1 MDKPFSAYRGSEPYV
16 FVCYAHEDAE
26 TVYTELRWLH
36 EQGVN
41 LWYDEGISTGH
52 EWTEKL
58 ASAIGECERFLFFVS
73 PRSVESRHCRNE
85 VQYAL
90 ELDKKFVAVYVEATT
105 LPPGLKL
112 SIGLTQALL
121 KQELKPDDYQ
131 TKLLDAIKGRYEKPT
146 PDSLRGSP
154 RIRLRPAHKLVLSL
168 FAAAVIGSG
177 SLFFFTNK
185 TKQTYEQ
192 PVQIIS
198 QRSIAV
204 MPFKSIGQTAD
215 DPYFAEGL
223 AEELLNTFTRIPGLQ
238 VASRTASFDLDRE
251 DLDARDIGQQLRVAK
266 ILEGAVRR
274 SGDQLHVSVEIIDA
288 QTGYQIWAN
297 RYDAQFDDVFVIQNE
312 ITTAVVDALEME
324 LQDTSHSYV
333 QEIDPDAFSLYLQGK
348 YQYRQSTALGLQRAI
363 GLLEKSLQ
371 LEPGYADALDNLA
384 LVHIRQ
390 ADLGLAPAE
399 QAYEQARRALLTAR
413 QHDPDNAEVLAHLAW
428 IAMVHDW
435 DFREASNHLILAA
448 SISPKNPTVLGHAAK
463 LAMIFGRLD
472 ETIPYREEIVAR
484 NPLSRTSHHNLGNAY
499 YFASL
504 YSQAEAMFVRALD
517 LRPNYLGGY
526 FHLGLVYLAR
536 GDLDK
541 ARTSLQREPDAG
553 WRLQGKSLVAYA
565 SGDQATSDAAL
576 LNLQDAHSA
585 EMAYQIAQT
594 HAFRNEPDRAF
605 SWLERAYAQHDS
617 GLPELYVDPLLSNLH
632 SDPRWNV
639 MLTQLGIIQ

>member
-26 TVYTELRWLH
+26 TVYQELQWLRAR
-36 EQGVN
+36 GVN
-41 LWYDEGISTGH
+41 IWYDEGISPGH

-90 ELDKKFVAVYVEATT
+90 ELDKNLVSVYVEATT

-146 PDSLRGSP
+146 SDSRRGSSRP
-154 RIRLRPAHKLVLSL
+154 RFHPARGLVLL
-168 FAAAVIGSG
+168 LIAAIAVGSA
-177 SLFFFTNK
+177 SWLFFADN

-192 PVQIIS
+192 PVQLIS

-204 MPFKSIGQTAD
+204 MPFKSNGQTAD
-215 DPYFAEGL
+215 DTYFAEGL

-238 VASRTASFDLDRE
+238 VASRTSSFNLDRE
-251 DLDARDIGQQLRVAK
+251 DLDARDIGQQLSVAK
-266 ILEGAVRR
+266 ILEGVVRR

-288 QTGYQIWAN
+288 QTGYQIWASS
-297 RYDAQFDDVFVIQNE
+297 YDRQFDDVFAIQNE
-312 ITTAVVDALEME
+312 ITKAVAEALEME
-324 LQDTSHSYV
+324 LQDTSQAFV

-371 LEPGYADALDNLA
+371 LEPGYVDALDNLA

-399 QAYEQARRALLTAR
+399 QAYEQARRALMAAR
-413 QHDPDNAEVLAHLAW
+413 QHDPDNAEALAHLAW

-435 DFREASNHLILAA
+435 DFREASNHLMLATR
-448 SISPKNPTVLGHAAK
+448 ISPTNLTVLGHSAK

-472 ETIPYREEIVAR
+472 ETIAYREEIATR
-484 NPLSRTSHHNLGNAY
+484 NPNSRTSHHNLGNAY

-504 YSQAEAMFVRALD
+504 YSQAEAMYVRALA
-517 LRPNYLGGY
+517 LRPDYLGGY
-526 FHLGLVYLAR
+526 FHLGLVSLVR
-536 GDLDK
+536 GDVDK
-541 ARTSLQREPDAG
+541 ARTSFQREPDAG
-553 WRLQGKSLVAYA
+553 WRLQGKSLAAYA
-565 SGDQATSDAAL
+565 SGDQATSAEAL
-576 LNLQDAHSA
+576 RALKDAHSA
-585 EMAYQIAQT
+585 TMAYQIAQT
-594 HAFRNEPDRAF
+594 HAFRNEPDMAF
-605 SWLERAYAQHDS
+605 NWLERAYAQHDS
-617 GLPELYVDPLLSNLH
+617 GLPELYVDPLLSNLR
-632 SDPRWNV
+632 SDARWNV